1 MLLEDEDC
9 DGIISNLV
17 DGCMSNK
24 FHGNDQV
31 ASKSKNGRKR
41 KKRGSSSRPTH
52 QLRNENTMV
61 HP

>member
-17 DGCMSNK
+17 DGPMSNK

-31 ASKSKNGRKR
+31 PSKVKNGRKR
-41 KKRGSSSRPTH
+41 KQCGSSSRPTH
-52 QLRNENTMV
+52 
-61 HP
+61 